1 MESGCSDV
9 HLRHGVL
16 CRVID
21 GVSLPVVPRSDR
33 ALVSLILRELH
44 SSVLGG
50 HVGPKKLLG
59 LVR

>member
-1 MESGCSDV
+1 MELGSSDV

-16 CRVID
+16 CRVVD
-21 GVSLPVVPRSDR
+21 GVSLPVVPRGDS
-33 ALVSLILRELH
+33 ALVGLILRELH

-50 HVGPKKLLG
+50 HVGPKKLLS